1 MCVVLNLA
9 GAKASKA
16 PDTGE
21 QLRYTEYSLRCPVHP
36 SMLRAN
42 NEKKNELI
50 HNILK

>member
-9 GAKASKA
+9 GATASKA

-36 SMLRAN
+36 STLRAN
-42 NEKKNELI
+42 EKKE
-50 HNILK
+50 